1 MKRSN
6 NKILFIVLIVL
17 VGGFVLTRVLRSP
30 ALEKNLE
37 ENLLK
42 IDTAKITEI
51 RISPSAQKGEE
62 IKLIRNSNTW
72 KVQRNDLTA
81 AAENRSLKNAIGVLA
96 AIHPDRVVSRKKEK
110 WSSYKVD
117 TTGTNVKIFT
127 GQKMAAD
134 FWVGKSGSGTTCV
147 RLEGEDD
154 VYAVKEMIDTYFNKD
169 FNAWRNKAFL
179 RLEPDKI
186 TKITFQ
192 YPSDSSYTVVRD
204 SSQWKIDNA
213 KVDSAKVESYLNKFR
228 SRDIS
233 EFADSFTPAS
243 SPTYQVT
250 MEREGH
256 TPINVRCWKTE
267 NDKWILTSSL
277 QDGVYFSAQSAPLI
291 NDLFVGRLWF
301 EKQ

>member
-1 MKRSN
+1 M
-6 NKILFIVLIVL
+6 
-17 VGGFVLTRVLRSP
+17 
-30 ALEKNLE
+30 E

-51 RISPSAQKGEE
+51 RISPSAQKNEE
-62 IKLIRNSNTW
+62 IKLIRNSNVW
-72 KVQRNDLTA
+72 KVQRKDLTA
-81 AAENRSLKNAIGVLA
+81 AAENRSLKNAIGTLA
-96 AIHPDRVVSRKKEK
+96 AIHPDRVESRKKEK

-127 GQKMAAD
+127 GQEMAAD
-134 FWVGKSGSGTTCV
+134 FWVGKSGNGTTCV

-154 VYAVKEMIDTYFNKD
+154 VYEVKEMIDTYFNKD

-179 RLEPDKI
+179 RVEPDKI
-186 TKITFQ
+186 TKVTFQ
-192 YPSDSSYTVVRD
+192 YPGDSSYTVVRD
-204 SSQWKIDNA
+204 SNQWKIDNV

-228 SRDIS
+228 SRDLS

-250 MEREGH
+250 MEQQGS
-256 TPINVRCWKTE
+256 PQINVRCWRVE

-277 QDGVYFSAQSAPLI
+277 QDSVYFSAQSSSLI
-291 NDLFVGRLWF
+291 NDLFVGRMWF
-301 EKQ
+301 GKQ